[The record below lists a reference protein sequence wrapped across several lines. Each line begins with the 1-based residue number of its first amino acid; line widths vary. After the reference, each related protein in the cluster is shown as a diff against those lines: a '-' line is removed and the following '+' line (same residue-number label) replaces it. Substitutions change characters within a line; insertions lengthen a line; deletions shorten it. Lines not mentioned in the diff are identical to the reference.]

1 MVGWL
6 AAPRGFQV
14 AGIGLAPSARAEL
27 PSASASSSPD
37 PSAARL
43 FVGGIPH
50 GMTEAELW
58 RIFDGVALPHEVQPV
73 AEVVVLLRR
82 DGSPRGYGFVP
93 LAPPAPAQRAR
104 VLLNGRRV
112 TCGGHAR
119 ALVVRLAD
127 NFEPDMAAATRTVP
141 LGGRCLWVGN
151 VSWSTRASPMRAAFA
166 AAGGVPAERVWCT
179 LGSDGAGRATGFG
192 TVRFPDAASAER
204 ALTAMQG
211 TALDGRQLLVRLDR
225 RAGVA
230 TASRLQKA
238 SRKMEAQLAEL
249 EGAADEIDPE
259 VQGEIEATMLA
270 SEREELRL
278 AQVQI
283 LIATP
288 SVHRHGPST
297 ARVPPPPPPRLPSIT
312 SVSASSQV
320 ARVRKVL
327 TAVSAAATAEATARA
342 KTAAAE
348 QSTPR
353 RSGAGRGGASSY
365 TIVVFNVSYA
375 AAPGA
380 ARRALY
386 SAMAEASPALR
397 RATYP
402 DAQVRGPPTV
412 RVAADRF
419 GRCRGVATVA
429 ARSPAEALEVARALD
444 GVELFGRTL
453 AVRAQY
459 GSRAAVLEMAA
470 EMSGELGSKSG
481 EPFSSSLGWLVE
493 RIADESAD
501 IAPAAAAV
509 GPPRAEE
516 SAESSAYGKAW

>member
-1 MVGWL
+1 
-6 AAPRGFQV
+6 
-14 AGIGLAPSARAEL
+14 
-27 PSASASSSPD
+27 
-37 PSAARL
+37 
-43 FVGGIPH
+43 
-50 GMTEAELW
+50 
-58 RIFDGVALPHEVQPV
+58 
-73 AEVVVLLRR
+73 
-82 DGSPRGYGFVP
+82 
-93 LAPPAPAQRAR
+93 
-104 VLLNGRRV
+104 
-112 TCGGHAR
+112 
-119 ALVVRLAD
+119 
-127 NFEPDMAAATRTVP
+127 
-141 LGGRCLWVGN
+141 
-151 VSWSTRASPMRAAFA
+151 
-166 AAGGVPAERVWCT
+166 
-179 LGSDGAGRATGFG
+179 
-192 TVRFPDAASAER
+192 
-204 ALTAMQG
+204 
-211 TALDGRQLLVRLDR
+211 
-225 RAGVA
+225 
-230 TASRLQKA
+230 
-238 SRKMEAQLAEL
+238 MEAQLAEL

-327 TAVSAAATAEATARA
+327 TAVSAAAAAEATARA

-353 RSGAGRGGASSY
+353 RSGARRGGASSY

-481 EPFSSSLGWLVE
+481 EPCSSLGWLVE

-501 IAPAAAAV
+501 IAPVAAAV

>member
-1 MVGWL
+1 MRWSCSWL
-6 AAPRGFQV
+6 TT
-14 AGIGLAPSARAEL
+14 
-27 PSASASSSPD
+27 SSPTGGGD
-37 PSAARL
+37 ANGGAR
-43 FVGGIPH
+43 
-50 GMTEAELW
+50 
-58 RIFDGVALPHEVQPV
+58 
-73 AEVVVLLRR
+73 
-82 DGSPRGYGFVP
+82 
-93 LAPPAPAQRAR
+93 
-104 VLLNGRRV
+104 
-112 TCGGHAR
+112 R
-119 ALVVRLAD
+119 AL
-127 NFEPDMAAATRTVP
+127 P
-141 LGGRCLWVGN
+141 LGGQCLV
-151 VSWSTRASPMRAAFA
+151 VHRASPMRAAFA

-288 SVHRHGPST
+288 RVHRHGPST
-297 ARVPPPPPPRLPSIT
+297 ARVPLLPLPAFLPSPPFPPRRRSPACGRCLQPFRRRHGGGHGEGEDRRRR
-312 SVSASSQV
+312 AEH
-320 ARVRKVL
+320 A
-327 TAVSAAATAEATARA
+327 TAVWLAR
-342 KTAAAE
+342 
-348 QSTPR
+348 R
-353 RSGAGRGGASSY
+353 RVVVHDRRLQCVVRGGISGA
-365 TIVVFNVSYA
+365 
-375 AAPGA
+375 P
-380 ARRALY
+380 RAY
-386 SAMAEASPALR
+386 SAMAGVSALR

-419 GRCRGVATVA
+419 AGVAASRPSPRGLPPRRWRWRVHSTVW
-429 ARSPAEALEVARALD
+429 SSS
-444 GVELFGRTL
+444 GTL
-453 AVRAQY
+453 AVRAQH
-459 GSRAAVLEMAA
+459 GPRAAVLEMAA

-481 EPFSSSLGWLVE
+481 EPFSSPGM
-493 RIADESAD
+493 A
-501 IAPAAAAV
+501 
-509 GPPRAEE
+509 RANR
-516 SAESSAYGKAW
+516 G

>member
-1 MVGWL
+1 
-6 AAPRGFQV
+6 
-14 AGIGLAPSARAEL
+14 
-27 PSASASSSPD
+27 
-37 PSAARL
+37 
-43 FVGGIPH
+43 
-50 GMTEAELW
+50 
-58 RIFDGVALPHEVQPV
+58 
-73 AEVVVLLRR
+73 
-82 DGSPRGYGFVP
+82 
-93 LAPPAPAQRAR
+93 
-104 VLLNGRRV
+104 
-112 TCGGHAR
+112 
-119 ALVVRLAD
+119 
-127 NFEPDMAAATRTVP
+127 
-141 LGGRCLWVGN
+141 
-151 VSWSTRASPMRAAFA
+151 MRAAFA

-297 ARVPPPPPPRLPSIT
+297 ARVPPPPPPRLPSI

-470 EMSGELGSKSG
+470 EMSGELSAARAASPSPPPWDGSWSESRMKAPTSRQWRRRSG
-481 EPFSSSLGWLVE
+481 RRGRRRVRNPARMARHGDQTTRAQRRFSPQPCGVFYVSGTPPHQAR
-493 RIADESAD
+493 RIAR
-501 IAPAAAAV
+501 PA
-509 GPPRAEE
+509 R
-516 SAESSAYGKAW
+516 SRS